1 MGILLRQ
8 EINLSFYNIGEFLQ
22 EGELVIQETQM
33 TRKGSSEK
41 DVVNCIPETQMPPPI
56 HDSRWSSDKNTVQY
70 NKINKV

>member
-33 TRKGSSEK
+33 TRKCSSEK
-41 DVVNCIPETQMPPPI
+41 DAVNCIPETQMPPPI
-56 HDSRWSSDKNTVQY
+56 HDNRWSSDKNTVEY
-70 NKINKV
+70 NKFNKI